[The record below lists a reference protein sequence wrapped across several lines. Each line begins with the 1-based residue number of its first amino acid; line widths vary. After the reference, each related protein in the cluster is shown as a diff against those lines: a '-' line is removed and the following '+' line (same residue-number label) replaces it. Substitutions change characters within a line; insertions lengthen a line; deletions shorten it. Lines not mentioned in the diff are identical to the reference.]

1 MFDINNHIVSISDEQ
16 IDAIVKPT
24 LQFFEQTPFYP
35 ITNIPSFSGAGVYA
49 LYLKS
54 TDNTCYQGSLPSMYP
69 IYVGKAVP
77 TGSRQGLKT
86 STGSQ
91 LKSRLAKHR
100 SSIVQAEN
108 LNENEF
114 LCRFMVLQGNATEMI
129 STIES
134 YLIRQYS
141 PLWNSYIDGFGI
153 NAPGKGRY
161 NQQPSEWDTLHPG
174 RSYVKMLTGEARDKD
189 TIMEKVVNYTVKK

>member
-1 MFDINNHIVSISDEQ
+1 Q
-16 IDAIVKPT
+16 
-24 LQFFEQTPFYP
+24 
-35 ITNIPSFSGAGVYA
+35 
-49 LYLKS
+49 
-54 TDNTCYQGSLPSMYP
+54 
-69 IYVGKAVP
+69 AV
-77 TGSRQGLKT
+77 
-86 STGSQ
+86 
-91 LKSRLAKHR
+91 
-100 SSIVQAEN
+100 N
-108 LNENEF
+108 LDENEF

-174 RSYVKMLTGEARDKD
+174 RSYDKMLTGESRD
-189 TIMEKVVNYTVKK
+189 